1 MKVSL
6 WGAGLL
12 GKPILIKLS
21 EFYSDL
27 IVSNRTYEKVQDIQ
41 KKGIK
46 VLSFEESL
54 KESDTIILVL
64 TDYKAI
70 EENLLK
76 KKELLLNKTIIQMGT
91 ILPDESK
98 SLSKEVFYYG
108 GSYIEAPVLG
118 SGREAEKGKL
128 IIMVSGLVNE
138 NISTLLSY
146 LGKIYYISEE
156 IGKASVLKLSLNQ
169 LIASLTSAFS
179 YSLSIILKENI
190 DINTFMDILRNS
202 SLYAPTFDKKLNKM
216 LENDFSNPNFPLKHL
231 LKDVQL
237 IKKVGN
243 NLNLNNEIINSVE
256 KILEKAIDLNY
267 SDEDYSSLFKV
278 IKNNEVLIQWFK

>member
-138 NISTLLSY
+138 DISTLLSY

-278 IKNNEVLIQWFK
+278 IKNNEV